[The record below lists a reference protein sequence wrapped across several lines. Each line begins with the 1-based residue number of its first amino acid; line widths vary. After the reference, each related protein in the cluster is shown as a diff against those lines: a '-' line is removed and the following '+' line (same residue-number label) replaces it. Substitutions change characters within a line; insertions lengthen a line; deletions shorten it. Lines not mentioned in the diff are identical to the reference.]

1 MMAAMV
7 SRMTD
12 VPLPLGDYVPTADQL
27 IVIEG
32 VDWAGYE
39 ALLALRGERSRP
51 KLAYLDGVVELM
63 STSREHEGLKSVVG
77 LLVEAY
83 CLERDVAFSAYG
95 NWTLKQQVKRSGI
108 EADECY
114 IFGPRPKDKD
124 QPDLAIEI
132 VWTSGGIDKLEAYR
146 RLQVG
151 EVWFWK
157 QDEISVHVLG
167 RDGYAAHE
175 RSVCLPDLDLDLVC
189 RLALVEP
196 MSEAIKQLRAILRG
210 AEPSS
215 SIDRLHS

>member
-1 MMAAMV
+1 MMAAMI
-7 SRMTD
+7 SRLTD
-12 VPLPLGDYVPTADQL
+12 APLLLGDCVPRTDQL

-77 LLVEAY
+77 RLVEAY
-83 CLERDVAFSAYG
+83 CLERDIAFSAYG

-124 QPDLAIEI
+124 RPDLAIEI

-157 QDEISVHVLG
+157 HHAISVHVLG
-167 RDGYAAHE
+167 DDGYAAHE
-175 RSVCLPDLDLDLVC
+175 RSVCLPGLDLALVC

-196 MSEAIKQLRAILRG
+196 MSEAIKQLRAALRG
-210 AEPSS
+210 AEPGSS
-215 SIDRLHS
+215 SDRLRS